1 MNIKILSNDYEPFG
15 IMKDKIYRVI
25 SEDEHY
31 FIVRKDGGNAACG
44 IHKEDGEVITN
55 YGMQEQLNKIFG
67 NNIAEIV
74 IKFK

>member
-1 MNIKILSNDYEPFG
+1 MNIKILSNDYESFG
-15 IMKDKIYRVI
+15 IKKDKIYRVI
-25 SEDEHY
+25 SEDQY
-31 FIVRKDGGNAACG
+31 CFIVRKDGSDAACG
-44 IHKEDGEVITN
+44 IHKEDVEVISN